1 MRDLFVKGM
10 MLIAL
15 SLQLAGCWGM
25 PARIQELVG
34 QPAPETRLMALD
46 GSELPLSA
54 YRGQYV
60 SLLFWATWCKH
71 SRGAIE
77 EFEDLARQFARRKD
91 MAFLAVSV
99 DRNED
104 FEILKQRIASQD
116 LRTMTHKFSGND
128 LFDEAYMGLRGEAVP
143 YVVLI
148 DRRGVVRH
156 VGNSVGELEGVLDDL
171 GSPYK

>member
-1 MRDLFVKGM
+1 MRHLFVKSVVF
-10 MLIAL
+10 IAIAA
-15 SLQLAGCWGM
+15 QLAGCWGM

-34 QPAPETRLMALD
+34 QPAPESRLMALD

-54 YRGQYV
+54 YRGKYV

-77 EFEDLARQFARRKD
+77 EFEDLARQFARRRD
-91 MAFLAVSV
+91 AAFLAVSV
-99 DRNED
+99 DRKED
-104 FEILKQRIASQD
+104 FDILKQRIVSQD

-128 LFDEAYMGLRGEAVP
+128 LFDEAYMSFRGEAVP

-156 VGNSVGELEGVLDDL
+156 VGNSVGDLEDLLEDL
-171 GSPYK
+171 G

>member
-1 MRDLFVKGM
+1 MRRIFIQFAM
-10 MLIAL
+10 FIAI
-15 SLQLAGCWGM
+15 SVQLTGCWGM

-34 QPAPETRLMALD
+34 QPAPESRLMALD
-46 GSELPLSA
+46 GSEVPLSA

-60 SLLFWATWCKH
+60 SVLFWATWCKH

-77 EFEDLARQFARRKD
+77 DFEDLARQFARRKD
-91 MAFLAVSV
+91 MAFVAVSV

-104 FEILKQRIASQD
+104 FDVLKQRITSQD
-116 LRTMTHKFSGND
+116 LHTMTHKFSGND
-128 LFDEAYMGLRGEAVP
+128 LFDETYMSMRGESVP

-156 VGNSVGELEGVLDDL
+156 VGNSVGELEDLLEEL
-171 GSPYK
+171 GS